1 MVAGIVFKLN
11 TLLVVLLAGMV
22 TGLFSNMTPF
32 QILEILGKAFVDN
45 RFMAVF
51 ILIMPVIGL
60 LERRGLREKAVSLI
74 KKVKD
79 ANSGRIIFIYML
91 IRQVAASLGL
101 QMDGH
106 LSFVWPLIAPMAE
119 AAAVKKISSPD
130 QIILDRIRS
139 MAAASENFGNSYGN
153 LIFVGGGGLLLIK
166 SVLEGAGY
174 EVNLFKMALFA
185 IPSGVAALIVC
196 AGYFYLLDLWLQ
208 QKCDIDVGDKKD
220 DNS

>member
-51 ILIMPVIGL
+51 VLIMPVIGL
-60 LERRGLREKAVSLI
+60 LERRGIREKAVSLI

-79 ANSGRIIFIYML
+79 ASSGRIIFIYML

-119 AAAVKKISSPD
+119 EAAVKKISSPD

>member
-51 ILIMPVIGL
+51 VLIMPVIGL

-119 AAAVKKISSPD
+119 AAAVKKISCPD
-130 QIILDRIRS
+130 QIIFVCFRS
-139 MAAASENFGNSYGN
+139 MAAAAENFGNSYGN

-208 QKCDIDVGDKKD
+208 QKCDIDV
-220 DNS
+220 